1 MKHDVSYIHITMEEA
16 CETMKREDAS
26 LPQDTFD
33 KTNRNMREMINTPSN
48 TDTQQPEKTKHLSVN
63 YPP

>member
-1 MKHDVSYIHITMEEA
+1 MEEA